1 MLRTFQIVPSTSS
14 QQWLYGSRPHPART
28 IRSHS
33 EACATVLVMYG
44 GSSTFSDSDPDSLS
58 DESDGSEALPSLS
71 AAPDTLPSLS
81 TAPDVTV
88 VEMAA
93 ETEETVE
100 AESFSVVASAWRL
113 LTMRSMRLKT
123 WYSGI

>member
-1 MLRTFQIVPSTSS
+1 M
-14 QQWLYGSRPHPART
+14 
-28 IRSHS
+28 
-33 EACATVLVMYG
+33 LVMYG

-81 TAPDVTV
+81 AAPDATV
-88 VEMAA
+88 VEMAEETEGMVAA

-100 AESFSVVASAWRL
+100 AESFSLVASAWRL

>member
-1 MLRTFQIVPSTSS
+1 MLRTFQMVPSTSS
-14 QQWLYGSRPHPART
+14 QQWLYGSRPRPART

-71 AAPDTLPSLS
+71 AAPD
-81 TAPDVTV
+81 ATV

-100 AESFSVVASAWRL
+100 AESFSLVASAWRL